1 MTRLP
6 IRYCTWIEF
15 FSQKNAGTRNLK
27 YLFAKFSL
35 RITGFT
41 ARAHNKRSSK
51 IAINRISSEMAMQK
65 KKPHTHT
72 QTIIGGE
79 KGSQQMEYIPLVT
92 TLKFP
97 RFSCKR
103 LKIKKIHRYFVSA
116 IVTAHQ
122 TKKLM
127 LCHIDRV
134 FRRCCGNY
142 CWVDIALCCSVRIVQ
157 CQHRITR
164 ISNFYALTVS
174 RRFHGPI
181 LRTVLARSLN
191 IF

>member
-1 MTRLP
+1 
-6 IRYCTWIEF
+6 
-15 FSQKNAGTRNLK
+15 
-27 YLFAKFSL
+27 
-35 RITGFT
+35 
-41 ARAHNKRSSK
+41 
-51 IAINRISSEMAMQK
+51 
-65 KKPHTHT
+65 
-72 QTIIGGE
+72 
-79 KGSQQMEYIPLVT
+79 MEHIPLVT

-142 CWVDIALCCSVRIVQ
+142 CWVVIALCCGVRFVQ
-157 CQHRITR
+157 CLACDHALSLYLKPKKQRSKKNIKIKNNAWSQVIQCQDLVTR
-164 ISNFYALTVS
+164 ISNFHALTVS

-181 LRTVLARSLN
+181 FRTVLARSLN